1 MATLGEKLRREREV
15 RGVSL
20 QEISKATRIH
30 ENFLY
35 ALEENDFGSFPAA
48 VFVTGFLRNYATH
61 LGLDADKIVA
71 EYEGMK
77 IERQAELPHVPVEEA
92 PDNRLIAFG
101 VVGALF
107 LLLVVYIGY
116 VNWPGEGPDERTA
129 KIKIEPKPAVKSPP
143 VKAGPEKKAV
153 SEKAAAAAGG
163 KAPPAGPEA
172 KAPVKKEPKAA
183 VVAAEPKK
191 APVVKAPVVAAEP
204 KKAPVVKAAVKK
216 EPKAAVAAVAP
227 KVKKEAVKKTVAKK
241 VKPKPA
247 PVKRYRHRLVVE
259 AGEEDVWI
267 LVVVDDELVRDMF
280 VRAGQKVVIRG
291 NDSFNFTTG
300 NARQVKLTMDGK
312 PLEFEAPPSNVIRSW
327 NLLLPE

>member
-35 ALEENDFGSFPAA
+35 ALEENDFGAFPAT
-48 VFVTGFLRNYATH
+48 VFITGFLRNYATH

-71 EYEGMK
+71 EYEGLR

-92 PDNRLIAFG
+92 ENNKLIGFG

-107 LLLVVYIGY
+107 LLLVIYIGY
-116 VNWPGEGPDERTA
+116 VNWPGEGTDERTA
-129 KIKIEPKPAVKSPP
+129 KIKIEPKTAVKSPP

-153 SEKAAAAAGG
+153 SEKVKATEGDKAPLAKPEKKAEVKPAVVAAG
-163 KAPPAGPEA
+163 P
-172 KAPVKKEPKAA
+172 KKTERAKAA
-183 VVAAEPKK
+183 VVAAGPKK
-191 APVVKAPVVAAEP
+191 TERT
-204 KKAPVVKAAVKK
+204 KAAVKK
-216 EPKAAVAAVAP
+216 EPKAVVAAPQA
-227 KVKKEAVKKTVAKK
+227 KKEAVKKAATKK
-241 VKPKPA
+241 VKSKPA
-247 PVKRYRHRLVVE
+247 PKKRYRHRLVVT
-259 AGEEDVWI
+259 AGEEDAWI

-280 VRAGQKVVIRG
+280 VRAGHKVVIKG

-300 NARQVKLTMDGK
+300 NARQIKLTMDGK

-327 NLLLPE
+327 NLPLPE